1 MTTSH
6 PNRRRRGA
14 ILLVVLAMLA
24 LFAVIGLSFVL
35 FAESEGTAGR
45 IYREDKSKL
54 GPLDPADAA
63 GRAIRQVVW
72 GTDDVNSV
80 ARGHDLATLMYGN
93 LGEVPYNG
101 VGLVHENLTLPAVGV
116 TGAFTFDRAS
126 AINFTAYTYNR
137 GAASAADVVTAV
149 VDPEHIL
156 KVPGPGGERLVR
168 NSKDGNLGAALT
180 DGTKFVYVG
189 KNAPYTYVDRNNAM
203 VGLTDPTTGQLVI
216 PSAHRPSLFRIQPNG
231 SALTPAALSDLAADN
246 PNWVA
251 PTGRLKLLRPRRVDQ
266 ITGATMPSGNPAF
279 PSTEAGK
286 LAAAGLW
293 PLPANPT
300 QAQALQVSTVLSG
313 GFPYPPKNPDGSITG
328 DVQNLRFA
336 DGTQKMDSVW
346 LDLNLPVVT
355 DPRGRRLVPL
365 VAPLLVPLDNRVN
378 LNAAGNL
385 VAGNHQSAAGFG
397 PHEINP
403 AWLSASNTGSTLSAA
418 AKTNAQAYTYNRF
431 GSNAVTTTPN
441 TPAGV
446 GTLQFQPTGVT
457 ATPSVPAPGNA
468 QVPWNGQATAAP
480 VYPTGTTSSP
490 DYSSAGYTAAATAA
504 TNHPALWNAYERA
517 AALTGDPA
525 PTAGSAPKTYPVSD
539 LKLFGG
545 RYSDK
550 QSTYTGR
557 TYLANGNRG
566 GTSGFLRELMS
577 DGSTDYVSPYAA
589 PNGTGPGA
597 KSNPTR
603 SLVTPVSNSRAVAGT
618 GYNWAGT
625 ESLTLAAGQATPT
638 FAPAA
643 APVTAPQLDLTTLTT
658 AGKGDGAGTAATTQ
672 AQARNLRAALGGV
685 DLNRP
690 LADYR
695 ASASLDQPLSSANV
709 GNATQAAADRQAL
722 ARDVFI
728 RLAVA
733 TGAKVGYDP
742 AKPDVPVAAADSYY
756 GKYVLPVPD
765 GMGGYTLTVGGTA
778 VTPAPTAPEYDALRW
793 LAQLAANLVDFLDT
807 DDVSTVFVWNPLNPL
822 NPVDT
827 SAANNSFDSTVS
839 PGGSPMSQR
848 VVFGTERPRLVL
860 NEVYA
865 EVANTQADASR
876 GGMDKSARQP
886 FPVRFFVE
894 LLNPATGEAEP
905 TAGAAVHP
913 LLQPLV
919 INGMPQTTGS
929 HRGSVPLHYGT
940 EPTSCYRLVLT
951 DDGNTARTD
960 LQRADNV
967 RGEVLT
973 GTTSIKAVATLHD
986 LAIDPSETMT
996 NSTQTVEPNGG
1007 LTPAATGAAG
1017 SRNGFAVVGPR
1028 YSAVSGDVAFTP
1040 DVAQATWA
1048 NFKLLLS
1055 KTAGPQTANQ
1065 NPANAPNQLEY
1076 TVTGS
1081 PLTQDGLAK
1090 PTTGWLSQVAGATG
1104 RKHAV
1109 LLQRLVNPYL
1119 PFDAN
1124 TNPYLTVDA
1133 LTRVEVQDGV
1143 RYVSDNQG
1151 GRPTYPAPAHDA
1163 KFALGRVQPYAGDAG
1178 DSQSPQLADIG
1189 PGDLQTNTS
1198 LTVRQTSATP
1208 SVEKTTFF
1216 AHNSPGP
1223 TAGRFE
1229 WLAHLDRKLVS
1240 PAEVLFASAAK
1251 PHELTKQFGRP
1262 AATPLYHRHD
1272 IQHPADTAS
1281 GAPAGPL
1288 DAANSPLYRA
1298 LDVLLVK
1305 PWTVNTPL
1313 AGRQAGK
1320 VNVNFL
1326 FDGQRPDPAIA
1337 MSAGTPSKVFRA
1349 VMDPQAGNAFTADD
1363 VDAIWQNLLRS
1374 RSPGWVKGGTGAV
1387 QITADE
1393 LGTNAAA
1400 AAAGITDPAQ
1410 FDRPIK
1416 GLGTGLFGTSA
1427 TVGKAFPTTVGTA
1440 QFRTPGLEDTLLRSQ
1455 PQDAAG
1461 NPVMPTVTGT
1471 ASNLPGLFQNPTA
1484 VPAGTSDHPLRQWE
1498 PLRKAFNN
1506 LTTTTDT
1513 YLLMLTVG
1521 YFEVVESDNGQPARI
1536 LRAEAYDQAPGDLRA
1551 QFVAVL
1557 DRTNLGADV
1566 NGVINQ
1572 VVGQRIDQSSQMP
1585 FVIELQ
1591 AAVTPVAPVG
1601 TAVLLTVSSTNAASS
1616 RVTGTY
1622 DGVAWELKDGDRF
1635 FVGTGDSQSLMQV
1648 KAGGWTNDTT
1658 AGTVTFKAVYD
1669 TTSVATGP
1677 LATERPHAAGEM
1689 VSNMRFR
1696 NPGPQPS
1703 RVLRPDPARPDPV
1716 VRLFTELK

>member
-80 ARGHDLATLMYGN
+80 ARGHDLARLMYGE

-101 VGLVHENLTLPAVGV
+101 VGTVHQALTIPGVPGTVSRAEVINHALQQLTPANKDSWVVVDSEFVRPDGQV
-116 TGAFTFDRAS
+116 RTGAQKYTTSAGDTLRAYELPQVLSGRQTKAQGGQYDLTGASGAGATFPFTPPS
-126 AINFTAYTYNR
+126 TGLYTY
-137 GAASAADVVTAV
+137 AA
-149 VDPEHIL
+149 
-156 KVPGPGGERLVR
+156 
-168 NSKDGNLGAALT
+168 
-180 DGTKFVYVG
+180 
-189 KNAPYTYVDRNNAM
+189 KNAPYTYVDRNNVM
-203 VGLTDPTTGQLVI
+203 VGLTDPITGRVVM
-216 PSAHRPSLFRIQPNG
+216 PSAHRPSLFYPAPGNTTLATATPDWFGDAG
-231 SALTPAALSDLAADN
+231 SN
-246 PNWVA
+246 PNWTTPA
-251 PTGRLKLLRPRRVDQ
+251 GRFKILRPRPEDHK
-266 ITGATMPSGNPAF
+266 PAGGT
-279 PSTEAGK
+279 ST
-286 LAAAGLW
+286 
-293 PLPANPT
+293 
-300 QAQALQVSTVLSG
+300 
-313 GFPYPPKNPDGSITG
+313 FPYPPKNPDGSRTG

-336 DGTQKMDSVW
+336 DGTQRNDSVW
-346 LDLNLPVVT
+346 LDLNLPAVT

-365 VAPLLVPLDNRVN
+365 VAPLMVPLDNRVN
-378 LNAAGNL
+378 LNASGNL
-385 VAGNHQSAAGFG
+385 VAGSHQSAAGFG

-403 AWLSASNTGSTLSAA
+403 AWLSALNTTTTLNPT

-431 GSNAVTTTPN
+431 GATAVTTTPP

-446 GTLQFQPTGVT
+446 GALQFQPTGVT
-457 ATPSVPAPGNA
+457 ATPSVPAPGYA
-468 QVPWNGQATAAP
+468 PVPWDGQATAAP
-480 VYPTGTTSSP
+480 VYPTGTQSSP
-490 DYSSAGYTAAATAA
+490 DYSSAGYTAAAAAA
-504 TNHPALWNAYERA
+504 TSHPALWNAYERA

-525 PTAGSAPKTYPVSD
+525 PTAGSTAKTYPVSD

-557 TYLANGNRG
+557 TYLANQNRSTAFLNEFLADSTGTYSGAG
-566 GTSGFLRELMS
+566 GT
-577 DGSTDYVSPYAA
+577 A
-589 PNGTGPGA
+589 PGA
-597 KSNPTR
+597 KGNLAR
-603 SLVTPVSNSRAVAGT
+603 SLVTPVSNSRAVVGT

-643 APVTAPQLDLTTLTT
+643 APVTSPQLDLTTLTA
-658 AGKGDGAGTAATTQ
+658 AGKGDGAGSAATTQ

-695 ASASLDQPLSSANV
+695 TDVTQPLSSTNA
-709 GNATQAAADRQAL
+709 GNSTQAAADRQAL

-733 TGAKVGYDP
+733 TGAKIGYDP
-742 AKPDVPVAAADSYY
+742 AKPDVPAAATDSYY

-778 VTPAPTAPEYDALRW
+778 VAPAPTATEYDALRW

-807 DDVSTVFVWNPLNPL
+807 DDVSTAFVWNPLNPL

-827 SAANNSFDSTVS
+827 SAANNSYDSTVS
-839 PGGSPMSQR
+839 PAGSPMSQR

-1557 DRTNLGADV
+1557 DRTNLGADANAV
-1566 NGVINQ
+1566 LNQ
-1572 VVGQRIDQSSQMP
+1572 TAAGTRVDQSSRSP
-1585 FVIELQ
+1585 LVLELQ
-1591 AAVTPVAPVG
+1591 APLTVPPDPVSPALRAATPVTIPG
-1601 TAVLLTVSSTNAASS
+1601 TVSGVA
-1616 RVTGTY
+1616 VTGTY
-1622 DGVAWELKDGDRF
+1622 DGADWRIGAGDQF
-1635 FVGTGDSQSLMQV
+1635 FVGTGDAQNLMKMEATPAPV
-1648 KAGGWTNDTT
+1648 
-1658 AGTVTFKAVYD
+1658 AGTAPGTVVIQATFVENLTAPN
-1669 TTSVATGP
+1669 VALGTP
-1677 LATERPHAAGEM
+1677 RPHAAGEM

-1703 RVLRPDPARPDPV
+1703 RVLRPDRFDPV